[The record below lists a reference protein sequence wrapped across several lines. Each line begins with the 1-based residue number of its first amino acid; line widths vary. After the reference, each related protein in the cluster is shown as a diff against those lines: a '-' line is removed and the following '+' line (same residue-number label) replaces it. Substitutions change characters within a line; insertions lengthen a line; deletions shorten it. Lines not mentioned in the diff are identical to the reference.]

1 MVYEWIKKLYS
12 VQLYSFHK
20 CLGSWQPKYMKGVFS
35 KQSLSWMSCSLKI
48 FHLLKWPAIALS
60 VQIQYSILRAHKLIY
75 NSREFW
81 IPSNDYIFRLI
92 LTTENQNVFHCLIII
107 SSNFL
112 MISPSLS
119 VRLMLWGTLCKFLS
133 SLCSFRNTED
143 PLCSSTITPKFKTVI
158 DENIYYTQVNYD
170 LIKCKHSFSLWMR
183 DRVTHDNMWGP
194 RIWCLSLHAQ
204 GCVDVVFR
212 LASEHYIYF
221 IIVAASLLLIGEY
234 PSLGPL

>member
-1 MVYEWIKKLYS
+1 MVYEWMKKLYS

-81 IPSNDYIFRLI
+81 IPSNDYILRLI

-112 MISPSLS
+112 MMFALSLCEANVMRDVMQIFIITVFIQKHWGPSL
-119 VRLMLWGTLCKFLS
+119 
-133 SLCSFRNTED
+133 
-143 PLCSSTITPKFKTVI
+143 
-158 DENIYYTQVNYD
+158 
-170 LIKCKHSFSLWMR
+170 
-183 DRVTHDNMWGP
+183 
-194 RIWCLSLHAQ
+194 
-204 GCVDVVFR
+204 
-212 LASEHYIYF
+212 
-221 IIVAASLLLIGEY
+221 
-234 PSLGPL
+234 